1 MKNLN
6 EDFQLKTKNKIFQ
19 NLKQDLFPEV
29 DPFKFLPRLF
39 FIHIL
44 ATAFVMAVCPQFGLG
59 LFSQGHYGL
68 TAVFMQVSHEFCQLA
83 CGAFL
88 TLVSFSV
95 IWFPL
100 KVTEKEWLLSNK
112 YIFSGILLS
121 ITSGFF
127 WMQAPE
133 IHLVEFA
140 LWIAGSSAVLVGAT
154 QLKSDYS
161 AS

>member
-1 MKNLN
+1 MENF
-6 EDFQLKTKNKIFQ
+6 DFKTKNKILQ
-19 NLKQDLFPEV
+19 NLKQGIFPEV
-29 DPFKFLPRLF
+29 NPFKFLPRLF
-39 FIHIL
+39 FIHAL

-59 LFSQGHYGL
+59 LFSNGHYGL
-68 TAVFMQVSHEFCQLA
+68 TTLFMSVSHEFCQMA

-88 TLVSFSV
+88 TLISFSA

-112 YIFSGILLS
+112 YIFAGILLS

-127 WMQAPE
+127 WMRAPE

-140 LWIAGSSAVLVGAT
+140 LWAAGSLAVLAGAS
-154 QLKSDYS
+154 QMKSDYS

>member
-1 MKNLN
+1 MENFDLDKN
-6 EDFQLKTKNKIFQ
+6 FKSKNKILQ
-19 NLKQDLFPEV
+19 NLKQDIFPEV
-29 DPFKFLPRLF
+29 NPFIFLPRLF
-39 FIHIL
+39 LIHVL
-44 ATAFVMAVCPQFGLG
+44 ATAFVMAICPQFGLG

-68 TAVFMQVSHEFCQLA
+68 THLFMQVSHEFCQIA

-100 KVTEKEWLLSNK
+100 KVTEKEWLMSHK
-112 YIFSGILLS
+112 YISAGILLS

-127 WMQAPE
+127 WMQAPD
-133 IHLVEFA
+133 IHLLEFA
-140 LWIAGSSAVLVGAT
+140 LWVAGSLAVLASAT
-154 QLKSDYS
+154 QMKSSYS

>member
-1 MKNLN
+1 MENF
-6 EDFQLKTKNKIFQ
+6 DLKTKNKILQ
-19 NLKQDLFPEV
+19 NLKQDIFPEV
-29 DPFKFLPRLF
+29 NPFKFLPRLF
-39 FIHIL
+39 LIHVL

-68 TAVFMQVSHEFCQLA
+68 THLFMQVSHEFCQTA

-88 TLVSFSV
+88 TLVSFSA

-112 YIFSGILLS
+112 YIFAGILLS

-127 WMQAPE
+127 WMQAPD
-133 IHLVEFA
+133 IHLLEFA
-140 LWIAGSSAVLVGAT
+140 LWITGSLAVLASAT

-161 AS
+161 VS